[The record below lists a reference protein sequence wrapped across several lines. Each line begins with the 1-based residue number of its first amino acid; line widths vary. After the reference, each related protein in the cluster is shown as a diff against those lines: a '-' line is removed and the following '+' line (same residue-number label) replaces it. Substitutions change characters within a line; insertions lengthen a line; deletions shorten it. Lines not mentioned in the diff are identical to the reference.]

1 VSNGLAVGIIPI
13 KENMNLAK
21 LYILCDTHE
30 ENASLYIAEAIED
43 ALQELDFESI
53 DKWLS
58 SIDFDRITKG
68 TAFSFIALT
77 NVAKHNHQFQNRS
90 RFIEECERRWQYSE
104 GLMEKYK

>member
-1 VSNGLAVGIIPI
+1 
-13 KENMNLAK
+13 MNLAK

-30 ENASLYIAEAIED
+30 ENG
-43 ALQELDFESI
+43 
-53 DKWLS
+53 
-58 SIDFDRITKG
+58 ITKG